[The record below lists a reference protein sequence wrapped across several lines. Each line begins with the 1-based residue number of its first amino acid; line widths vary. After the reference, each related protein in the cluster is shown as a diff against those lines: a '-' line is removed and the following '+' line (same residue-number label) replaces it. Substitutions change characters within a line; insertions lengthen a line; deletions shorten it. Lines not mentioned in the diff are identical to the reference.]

1 MAGLKWDFPPSK
13 MLEDLVTDYAT
24 AIRMALMELAEAWA
38 PIIED
43 YMKTNAPWKDRSSNA
58 RQTLNVRAREFHS
71 FIVIDLS
78 HGMNYGIYLEL
89 ANAGAYAIINPTL
102 DKYTPLVWKS
112 VLDLFK

>member
-1 MAGLKWDFPPSK
+1 MAGLKWDFLPSK

-24 AIRMALMELAEAWA
+24 AIRLALVELGEAWA

-43 YMKTNAPWKDRSSNA
+43 YMKTNARWKDRSSNA
-58 RQTLNVRAREFHS
+58 RQTLNVRAREFS
-71 FIVIDLS
+71 DSVVLDLA
-78 HGMNYGIYLEL
+78 HGMFYGIYLEL
-89 ANAGAYAIINPTL
+89 ANAGKYAIINPTL

>member
-13 MLEDLVTDYAT
+13 ILEDLITDYAV
-24 AIRMALMELAEAWA
+24 AIRLSLIELGDAWA

-43 YMKTNAPWKDRSSNA
+43 YMKKNAIWKDQSSNA
-58 RQTLNVRAREFHS
+58 RQTLNVRASEEKDS
-71 FIVIDLS
+71 VVLDLA
-78 HGMNYGIYLEL
+78 HGVDYGIYLEL
-89 ANAGAYAIINPTL
+89 ANAGKYAIINPTL